1 MNRPVFALLV
11 FTCVGLGACHRS
23 GPAVCPEGMSLDD
36 TVSKAGQIVWCR
48 SNDGKRAQYIE
59 FHPDGKAKRQLCAYL
74 DGRPEGAFSAWM
86 PDGKI
91 WISGQYAAGQPDGRW
106 VQRDKD
112 GQRVAEGEYR
122 AGRFVAGAPVAS
134 TAVCQKRNPR

>member
-1 MNRPVFALLV
+1 MNRPVYALLV
-11 FTCVGLGACHRS
+11 VACVGLVACHRS
-23 GPAVCPEGMSLDD
+23 GTNICPEGLSLDEKL
-36 TVSKAGQIVWCR
+36 SKPGQIVWCR
-48 SNDGKRAQYIE
+48 SGDGKRAQYTE
-59 FHPDGKAKRQLCAYL
+59 FHPDGKAKRQLCEYR
-74 DGRPEGAFSAWM
+74 DGQPEGAFSAWM

-122 AGRFVAGAPVAS
+122 GGRFVAGAPVAS
-134 TAVCQKRNPR
+134 TAVCQKRQP